1 MTYRRPSLAEVAVEV
16 AACLVEGD
24 EASALR
30 LAFRCVELFESAPI
44 EERAALVS
52 TSPAFVGDRRY
63 DALLAAI
70 AEYLCARS
78 SMLAP
83 AWVEDEYRFLEQWWF
98 VSGIK
103 SLHADAIAHS
113 PISFARRGVFVTA
126 GALTYA

>member
-1 MTYRRPSLAEVAVEV
+1 MTYRNPSLAEVAVEV
-16 AACLVEGD
+16 AVAWPKVMRLRHCGWHFD
-24 EASALR
+24 ASSCSR
-30 LAFRCVELFESAPI
+30 RAPA
-44 EERAALVS
+44 EERAALGVHI
-52 TSPAFVGDRRY
+52 AGIVGDRRY

-78 SMLAP
+78 GMLAP

-103 SLHADAIAHS
+103 SLHADAIANS
-113 PISFARRGVFVTA
+113 PISFSRRGVFITA